1 MDAQPIYLASAS
13 PRRAALLE
21 QIGVEFE
28 VLAAEIIEDLLPG
41 ETPQETVLRLATS
54 KAQAIAKQTLMAPRP
69 VLGAD
74 TVVVVDGELLGK
86 PASPL
91 EASAM
96 LARLSGQTHQV
107 FTGVALVSDGGV
119 ATRLS
124 VNEVRFRST
133 TPAEREAYCQTGEPM
148 DKAGGYAVQG
158 KGAVFIERLEGSYSG
173 VMGLPLFETAELLK
187 EHCTPTWLRGS

>member
-21 QIGVEFE
+21 QIGVEFQ
-28 VLAAEIIEDLLPG
+28 VLAAEIVEDLLAG

-107 FTGVALVSDGGV
+107 LTGVALVSDGGL

-187 EHCTPTWLRGS
+187 EHCAPTWLRGS